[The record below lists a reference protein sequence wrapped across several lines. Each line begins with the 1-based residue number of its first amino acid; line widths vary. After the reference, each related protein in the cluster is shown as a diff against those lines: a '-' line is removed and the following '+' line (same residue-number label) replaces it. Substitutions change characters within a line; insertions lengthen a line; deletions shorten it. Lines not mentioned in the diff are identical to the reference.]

1 MKQLLKPS
9 IFWLFIFIPISLV
22 LEKTGASEAM
32 IFFASAMS
40 IIPIAKLIGEATENL
55 AHYTGDAI
63 GGLLNATFGNLPE
76 LIIGLIALKAGLY
89 EMVLASII
97 GAILANLLMAT
108 GIAFFLGGLKHHV
121 QEYNP
126 ATTRVYTSMMF
137 IAVCSMIIPAG
148 FNKMFGSN
156 EAFQQNETS
165 LNVSLAI
172 FLLIAYLLYLFFMIK
187 THPEYFKSV
196 ETKTNEQEEAHK
208 PWSISRSIIT
218 LVGASVGAAFMSEI
232 LVGAAEG
239 TGRELGMTSA
249 FIGIVFVAIIGGAAE
264 SISAITMATKNK
276 VDLTMSIALG
286 SSIQIALFI
295 APVMVLASFALGPQP
310 MMLSFNK
317 VEVWSVLLAVL
328 LTAVIAGDGKS
339 NWYKGVQLLTL
350 YILLALIFYFIPEV
364 V

>member
-9 IFWLFIFIPISLV
+9 VFWLFIFIPITFI
-22 LEKTGASEAM
+22 LEKTGASEAV
-32 IFFASAMS
+32 IFFSSAMS

-89 EMVLASII
+89 EMVLASMI
-97 GAILANLLMAT
+97 GAILANLLLAT
-108 GIAFFLGGLKHHV
+108 GVGFFLGGLKHHT

-126 ATTRVYTSMMF
+126 TTIRVYTSMMF

-148 FNKMFGSN
+148 FNSMFGSN
-156 EAFQQNETS
+156 AAYQSNETN
-165 LNVSLAI
+165 LNIMLAI
-172 FLLIAYLLYLFFMIK
+172 FLLIAYVLYLFFMIK
-187 THPEYFKSV
+187 THPDHFKSV
-196 ETKTNEQEEAHK
+196 DTGASAHEESHK
-208 PWSISRSIIT
+208 PWSISKSILT
-218 LVGASVGAAFMSEI
+218 LVGASVAAAFMSEI

-239 TGRELGMTSA
+239 TGKELGMTSA
-249 FIGIVFVAIIGGAAE
+249 FIGIVFVAMIGGAAE
-264 SISAITMATKNK
+264 SISAITMAVKNK

-295 APVMVLASFALGPQP
+295 APVMVLLSFVVGPHP
-310 MMLSFNK
+310 MVLSFNK
-317 VEVWSVLLAVL
+317 AEVWSVLLAVL

-339 NWYKGVQLLTL
+339 NWYKGVQLVTL
-350 YILLALIFYFIPEV
+350 YILLALVFYFIPEV
-364 V
+364 S